1 MQTIKA
7 IATELVKRFPKSP
20 SLTLARR
27 LYNENPELIKSLDSA
42 RTAIRTVR
50 GACGK
55 RSRKKAD
62 KTLARQSVPH
72 NPLALPE
79 PESFDWKAYKLA
91 GVKKVGVINDIHI
104 PYHDLEALTACL
116 LYLKEQEIDCLLIN
130 GDLVD
135 FYQMSRFLKDPRAR
149 NTAGELEDTKQFF
162 ASVRN
167 LFPKARIIFKLG
179 NHDERFEHYLLH
191 KAPELLDIEAIS
203 LESLL
208 ECEKYGVEVV
218 GSKRPIYLAGLTVL
232 HGHEYQSG
240 MIAPVN
246 VARGLFLRAKACAL
260 QGHSHQTSEHSETDV
275 RQKLITTWSVGCLC
289 QMHPEY
295 ARFNKWNQGFALVD
309 LDGKDFE
316 VSNKRILNGRVL

>member
-7 IATELVKRFPKSP
+7 LAADLVKKFPKSP

-27 LYNENPELIKSLDSA
+27 LYSENPELIKSLDSA
-42 RTAIRTVR
+42 RSAIRVVR
-50 GACGK
+50 GAAGK
-55 RSRKKAD
+55 KKQKQAVAELKRK
-62 KTLARQSVPH
+62 SVPH

-79 PESFDWKAYKLA
+79 PERFDWTPFKLT
-91 GVKKVGVINDIHI
+91 GVSKVGVINDIHI
-104 PYHDLEALTACL
+104 PYHCLEALTATL
-116 LYLKEQEIDCLLIN
+116 LYLKQEDIDCLLIN

-162 ASVRN
+162 GSVRK
-167 LFPKARIIFKLG
+167 LFPKARIVFKLG

-191 KAPELLDIEAIS
+191 KAPELLDIEALS

-218 GSKRPIYLAGLTVL
+218 GSKRPIYLGGLTVL

-275 RQKLITTWSVGCLC
+275 RQKLITTWSTGCLC
-289 QMHPEY
+289 QLHPEY
-295 ARFNKWNQGFALVD
+295 ARFNKWNQGFAIVD
-309 LDGKDFE
+309 LEGKDFE

>member
-1 MQTIKA
+1 MQTIKSLA
-7 IATELVKRFPKSP
+7 KELVQKFPKSP

-27 LYNENPELIKSLDSA
+27 LYSENPELIKSLDSA
-42 RTAIRTVR
+42 RSAIRVVR
-50 GACGK
+50 GAAGK
-55 RSRKKAD
+55 NKQKQAVAELKRK
-62 KTLARQSVPH
+62 SVPH

-79 PESFDWKAYKLA
+79 PERFDWTAFKLT
-91 GVKKVGVINDIHI
+91 GVSKVGVINDIHI
-104 PYHDLEALTACL
+104 PYHDLEALTATL
-116 LYLKEQEIDCLLIN
+116 LYLKEEEIDCLLIN

-162 ASVRN
+162 ASVRK
-167 LFPKARIIFKLG
+167 LFPKARIVFKLG

-191 KAPELLDIEAIS
+191 KAPELLDIDAIS
-203 LESLL
+203 LASLL

-218 GSKRPIYLAGLTVL
+218 GSKRPIYLGGLTVL
-232 HGHEYQSG
+232 HGHEYQGG

-275 RQKLITTWSVGCLC
+275 RQKLITTWSTGCLC

-295 ARFNKWNQGFALVD
+295 ARFNKWNQGFAIVD

>member
-7 IATELVKRFPKSP
+7 IATELVKKFPKSP

-27 LYNENPELIKSLDSA
+27 LYSENPELIKSLDSA

-62 KTLARQSVPH
+62 KSLARQSVPH

-79 PESFDWKAYKLA
+79 PESFDWQPFKLT
-91 GVKKVGVINDIHI
+91 GVSKVGVINDIHI
-104 PYHDLEALTACL
+104 PYHHLEALTASL

-149 NTAGELEDTKQFF
+149 NTASELEDTKQFF
-162 ASVRN
+162 DSVRQ

-203 LESLL
+203 LENLL
-208 ECEKYGVEVV
+208 ECEKNGVEVV
-218 GSKRPIYLAGLTVL
+218 GSKRPIYLGNLTVL

-289 QMHPEY
+289 QLHPEY
-295 ARFNKWNQGFALVD
+295 ARFNKWNQGFALVN
-309 LDGKDFE
+309 LDGNDFE

>member
-1 MQTIKA
+1 MQTIKSLA
-7 IATELVKRFPKSP
+7 KELVQKFPKSP

-27 LYNENPELIKSLDSA
+27 LYSENPELIKSLDSA
-42 RTAIRTVR
+42 RSAIRVVR
-50 GACGK
+50 GAAGK
-55 RSRKKAD
+55 QKRKQAVAELKR
-62 KTLARQSVPH
+62 KSVPH

-79 PESFDWKAYKLA
+79 PERFDWTAYRLT
-91 GVKKVGVINDIHI
+91 GVSKVGVINDIHI
-104 PYHDLEALTACL
+104 PYHCLEALTVAL
-116 LYLKEQEIDCLLIN
+116 LHLKQEDIDCLLIN

-162 ASVRN
+162 ASVRK
-167 LFPKARIIFKLG
+167 LFPKARIVFKLG

-218 GSKRPIYLAGLTVL
+218 GSKRPIYLGGLTVL

-275 RQKLITTWSVGCLC
+275 RQKLITTWSTGCLC
-289 QMHPEY
+289 QLHPEY
-295 ARFNKWNQGFALVD
+295 ARFNKWNQGFAIVD
-309 LDGKDFE
+309 LNGKDFE